1 METQPSLLVK
11 LQQRNLIYKD
21 TKEKSPC
28 TATDA
33 SLVKYIPRT
42 IKIAKINIAN
52 TNWPQ
57 AGNAQN

>member
-21 TKEKSPC
+21 KKEKSPF
-28 TATDA
+28 TATNA

-52 TNWPQ
+52 TNWP
-57 AGNAQN
+57 